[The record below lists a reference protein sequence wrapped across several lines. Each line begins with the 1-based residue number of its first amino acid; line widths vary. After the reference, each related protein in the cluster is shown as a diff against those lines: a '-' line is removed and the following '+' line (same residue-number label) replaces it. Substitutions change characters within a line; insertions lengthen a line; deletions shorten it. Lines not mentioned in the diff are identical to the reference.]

1 MENQL
6 RIRVRI
12 GDSEV
17 EASYPVSERTVSNPT
32 EGTPQV
38 VITVVKA
45 IVEAIKKE
53 KA

>member
-17 EASYPVSERTVSNPT
+17 EASYPQT
-32 EGTPQV
+32 EWHTNADS
-38 VITVVKA
+38 VIKVVKA
-45 IVEAIKKE
+45 MVEAIKKD

>member
-1 MENQL
+1 MENTL

-17 EASYPVSERTVSNPT
+17 EASYPQTEWHTNPDS
-32 EGTPQV
+32 
-38 VITVVKA
+38 VIKMVKE

>member
-17 EASYPVSERTVSNPT
+17 GASYPVTTRTVCDPT
-32 EGTPQV
+32 EGAPQV
-38 VITVVKA
+38 VITLVKA
-45 IVEAIKKE
+45 MVEAIKKE

>member
-1 MENQL
+1 MENTL

-17 EASYPVSERTVSNPT
+17 EASYPITERVTSDVTTPETV
-32 EGTPQV
+32 
-38 VITVVKA
+38 IKVVKE